1 MKGKRQLLSRIV
13 STIGLNDA
21 PRCFGALPHLL
32 VLTYHRVLKAD
43 RALFPLYPDV
53 IDVSPEDFDRQMA
66 LMARHFTPLSASEMA
81 AMIDG
86 DRPWPRH
93 PAAITF
99 DDGYKDN
106 LTEAL
111 PILQKHGLKATF
123 FVTAGAVE
131 QRQLFWWDYIW
142 YAVMHCRDP
151 LLRMA
156 YPEPAAFPTDSLAAR
171 RITAEALISMVKSAP
186 DVDLS
191 RLKEALAEAGHEEAP
206 ERAMAEA
213 NVLTWDD
220 VRALLAAGMEVGS
233 HSLSHRVLSH
243 LPEAG
248 LASEL
253 QGSKSLLEKR
263 LGAKVMSLAY
273 PAGGVRP
280 HVRRAA
286 AAAGY
291 EIGFGPAGT
300 ADRVDRI
307 CRYSVHRQGID
318 ISEPFHLFRSTLM
331 IPGVFSRQGS
341 RPGLAPSK

>member
-1 MKGKRQLLSRIV
+1 VKGKRQLLSRLASAV
-13 STIGLNDA
+13 GLNDA
-21 PRCFGALPHLL
+21 PRSFGALPHLL

-53 IDVSPEDFDRQMA
+53 VDVSPEEFDRQMA
-66 LMARHFTPLSASEMA
+66 LVARHFRPLSASEMV

-93 PAAITF
+93 PVAITF

-111 PILQKHGLKATF
+111 PILQKHSLKATF

-131 QRQLFWWDYIW
+131 QRQLFWWDWIW
-142 YAVMHCRDP
+142 YAVMHCRVPVLRVTYPDP
-151 LLRMA
+151 A
-156 YPEPAAFPTDSLAAR
+156 VFPTDSLAAR
-171 RITAEALISMVKSAP
+171 RIAAESIISMVKSAP
-186 DVDLS
+186 DVDLG
-191 RLKEALAEAGHEEAP
+191 RLKEALAEARHEEAP

-220 VRALLAAGMEVGS
+220 VRALVAAGMEVGS

-243 LPEAG
+243 LPEA
-248 LASEL
+248 EL
-253 QGSKSLLEKR
+253 TRELRGSKSLLETR
-263 LGAKVMSLAY
+263 LGAKVVSLAY

-291 EIGFGPAGT
+291 EIGFGPAGA

-318 ISEPFHLFRSTLM
+318 ITEPFHLFRSTLM
-331 IPGVFSRQGS
+331 IPGLFSRQG
-341 RPGLAPSK
+341 RGPGPAPSK

>member
-1 MKGKRQLLSRIV
+1 MKGKRQFLSRLASAV
-13 STIGLNDA
+13 GLNDA

-43 RALFPLYPDV
+43 RTLFPLYPDV
-53 IDVSPEDFDRQMA
+53 IDASPEDFDRQMA
-66 LMARHFTPLSASEMA
+66 LVARHFRPLSASEMV

-93 PAAITF
+93 PVAITF
-99 DDGYKDN
+99 DDGSKDN
-106 LTEAL
+106 
-111 PILQKHGLKATF
+111 
-123 FVTAGAVE
+123 VTAGAVE
-131 QRQLFWWDYIW
+131 QRQLFWWDWIW
-142 YAVMHCRDP
+142 YAVMHCRAPVLRVTYPDP
-151 LLRMA
+151 A
-156 YPEPAAFPTDSLAAR
+156 VFPTDNLAAR
-171 RITAEALISMVKSAP
+171 RIAAEAIITMVKSAP
-186 DVDLS
+186 DVDLG
-191 RLKEALAEAGHEEAP
+191 RLKEALAEAQHEEAP

-220 VRALLAAGMEVGS
+220 VRALVAAGMEVGS
-233 HSLSHRVLSH
+233 HTCSHRVLSH

-253 QGSKSLLEKR
+253 RGSKSLLEKR
-263 LGAKVMSLAY
+263 LGAKVVSLAY

-280 HVRRAA
+280 HVRRAV

-318 ISEPFHLFRSTLM
+318 VSEPFHLFRSTLM
-331 IPGVFSRQGS
+331 IPAVFGRQGS
-341 RPGLAPSK
+341 GPGLAPSK